1 MKIKPLDATPVEEVI
16 SCFLKA
22 FEGYFVKLPEET
34 EYWKSRFLNA
44 RVDWSLSFG
53 AFEQENLV
61 GFIINGVDQHLN
73 QLTAYNTGTG
83 VLPAYRGKAV
93 VDQIYKYAIPLLKER
108 GVEKCL
114 LEVICENKK
123 AIQVYERI
131 GFKIKRELR
140 SYRGELPQN
149 LYREEL
155 QKCHF
160 SKILSSGLYQPEHY
174 SWDNTAEAVLVREDL
189 QTLCL
194 KSEDSLDAFLVLDP
208 AGNILQI
215 ENINGDY
222 KELLHAVKDLPSQV
236 QIKNIDKRR
245 KELILTLEGLNFT
258 NTVNQFEMEKFL

>member
-1 MKIKPLDATPVEEVI
+1 MEIKNLASTSVEEVI

-22 FEGYFVKLPEET
+22 FEGYFVKLPEDID
-34 EYWKSRFLNA
+34 YWKTRFINA

-53 AFEQENLV
+53 AFEEGNLI
-61 GFIINGVDQHLN
+61 GFIINGIDQHLD

-83 VLPAYRGKAV
+83 VLPEYRGKEL
-93 VDQIYKYAIPLLKER
+93 VDKIYEYAIPFLKDR

-114 LEVICENKK
+114 LEVICENKIAIK
-123 AIQVYERI
+123 AYERI
-131 GFKIKRELR
+131 GFKIVRELR
-140 SYRGELPQN
+140 SYRGELNSSSLQKDI
-149 LYREEL
+149 

-160 SKILSSGLYQPEHY
+160 SEVLNSGLYRAKHY
-174 SWDNTAEAVLVREDL
+174 SWDNTAEAVLAREDL
-189 QTLCL
+189 QTICL
-194 KSEDSLDAFLVLDP
+194 KSNDSLDAYLVLDP

-215 ENINGDY
+215 ENTKGDY

-245 KELILTLEGLNFT
+245 NDLILTLEGLNFT